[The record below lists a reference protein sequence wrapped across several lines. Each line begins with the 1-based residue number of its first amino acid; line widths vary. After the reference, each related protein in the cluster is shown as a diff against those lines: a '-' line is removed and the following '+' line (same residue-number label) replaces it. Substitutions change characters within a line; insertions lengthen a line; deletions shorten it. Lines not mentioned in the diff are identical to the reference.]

1 MRPGV
6 PGGQAAVVAASEASA
21 LPVVERFVSINGE
34 GLAAGRLAAFIR
46 FAGCNLQ
53 CDYCDTAWANG
64 PDAPVERLSA
74 EALRDWVRSTGVGA
88 VTLTG
93 GEPLLQPQL
102 PALVRLL
109 LAMDD
114 PRPLRVE
121 VETNGSCDVTPLVL
135 LREEAAAAGLP
146 GSLHLTVD
154 WKMPAA
160 GQEAAAAMKSQNW
173 AILDNRDAVKFVV
186 GSVEEAALAGQR
198 AAEAG
203 LRGRC
208 AVLLSPVWGQVEPA
222 ALVQAMKERGLNDM
236 RLQLQMHKLIWPG
249 EAKGV

>member
-1 MRPGV
+1 MSPAALE
-6 PGGQAAVVAASEASA
+6 GGGAPAGAEEP
-21 LPVVERFVSINGE
+21 LFPVVERFVSINGE

-46 FAGCNLQ
+46 FAGCNLH
-53 CDYCDTAWANG
+53 CDYCDTVWANG
-64 PDAPVERLSA
+64 PDAPA
-74 EALRDWVRSTGVGA
+74 EALSASALREWVSGTGVGA

-93 GEPLLQPQL
+93 GEPLLQPHL
-102 PALVRLL
+102 PDLVRRL
-109 LAMDD
+109 LAVGD

-198 AAEAG
+198 AAKAG